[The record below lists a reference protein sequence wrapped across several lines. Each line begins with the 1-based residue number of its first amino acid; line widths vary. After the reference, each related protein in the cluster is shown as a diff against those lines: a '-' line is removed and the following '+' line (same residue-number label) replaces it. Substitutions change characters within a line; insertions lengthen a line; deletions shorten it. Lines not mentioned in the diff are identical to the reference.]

1 MFVRAEVH
9 GTKEQLRDTITDL
22 ANISTLLDE
31 EGRSDLL
38 QTFGEVVDYL
48 YDILEGDISE

>member
-9 GTKEQLRDTITDL
+9 GNKEQLRNTITDL
-22 ANISTLLDE
+22 ANVAALVEDQGDPELI
-31 EGRSDLL
+31 RV
-38 QTFGEVVDYL
+38 FGESIDYL